1 MTGADLKWLLRL
13 YPRQWRERYGEE
25 FVGLLE
31 DVKPGFGGVADV
43 VWEACKMRIAS
54 IDGRKLAGFALA
66 GLVISAVVAYRTPE
80 KFASSAVVRLTA
92 PADAE
97 PEVVRAEAMRLQRE
111 VLSRTSLSNLIQQ
124 PQLELYR
131 SERKRKPLED
141 VIEQMKK
148 EDLGIRMMTPKPGSK
163 ETVLALTY
171 FGPDPARARL
181 LVEKLVRRLV
191 DDHQNTQRMTA
202 VGLAEHTITD
212 AEAKMAGLGSRLDVL
227 DAPSLDK
234 NPVYPNR
241 MMMLFTGVVAGIS
254 GFFLFAGLRRFW
266 KRVAAGTVGAVVA
279 WVLVFSYLQQPFYS
293 RSLMQVDS
301 PETLR
306 TIVGNQE
313 LLAGFRDEALQ
324 RVGSPDLQPE
334 QIRIEAG
341 VDPRALGIVVW
352 NNNRFVAQ
360 RGNQAMITAIVDNLV
375 RRRAAAGRPRGGSPR
390 LEVVDPPT
398 LPVSPSPP
406 GFILSL
412 PQWLVLGGGALGA
425 MAASIL
431 SRRTQR
437 TLPQNEPSV
446 VG

>member
-1 MTGADLKWLLRL
+1 MTGAELKWLVKL

-25 FVGLLE
+25 FAGLLE

-43 VWEACKMRIAS
+43 IWEAGKMRIAS
-54 IDGRKLAGFALA
+54 IDVRKLAGFAFA
-66 GLVISAVVAYRTPE
+66 GLVVSAVVAYRTPE

-92 PADAE
+92 SAEAE

-111 VLSRTSLSNLIQQ
+111 VLSRTSLSNLVQQ
-124 PQLELYR
+124 PELDLYR
-131 SERKRKPLED
+131 SERRRKPLED

-148 EDLGIRMMTPKPGSK
+148 EDLGIRMLAPKPGST

-171 FGPDPARARL
+171 FGPDPARTRL

-212 AEAKMAGLGSRLDVL
+212 AEAKMAGLGSRIDVL
-227 DAPSLDK
+227 DPPSLDK

-241 MMMLFTGVVAGIS
+241 MMMLFTGVVAGIG
-254 GFFLFAGLRRFW
+254 GFFVFAGMRRFW
-266 KRVAAGTVGAVVA
+266 KRMAAGVVGALIA
-279 WVLVFSYLQQPFYS
+279 WVLVFSYLPQPFYS
-293 RSLMQVDS
+293 RSLMQADS

-313 LLAGFRDEALQ
+313 LLAGFRDEAL
-324 RVGSPDLQPE
+324 RGARSPDLNPE
-334 QIRIEAG
+334 QIRIETGA
-341 VDPRALGIVVW
+341 DSRALGIVVR
-352 NNNRFVAQ
+352 NNDRFVAQ
-360 RGNQAMITAIVDNLV
+360 RGNQAMISAIADNLA
-375 RRRAAAGRPRGGSPR
+375 RRRLAAGRARGGTPR
-390 LEVVDPPT
+390 LEVVDPPS

-412 PQWLVLGGGALGA
+412 PQWLVLGGALLGS
-425 MAASIL
+425 MAASNL
-431 SRRTQR
+431 SKRTQR
-437 TLPQNEPSV
+437 TLPQNEASV